1 MSILRLTT
9 FWRLNESVSETSD
22 ILYVAGTVGIYTIV
36 ETGGYLIAACALVF
50 RQLKAILPARYF
62 PRTCE
67 TNTKTKRSTGLLGP
81 LTGGRG
87 LTAKSK
93 PSSNVS
99 QMQRSNL
106 GERMYGDTLPLTSL
120 ERELGE
126 THTAFAGV
134 ASSAGNSMS
143 SLKDGN
149 TSNDHSPLRVPEN
162 AIKIRQEVDVT
173 REES

>member
-50 RQLKAILPARYF
+50 RQLKAILPAKYF
-62 PRTCE
+62 PRTYE
-67 TNTKTKRSTGLLGP
+67 TQNKRSTGLLGP
-81 LTGGRG
+81 VTGGRG

-93 PSSNVS
+93 QSSNVS
-99 QMQRSNL
+99 QMQRSNP

-149 TSNDHSPLRVPEN
+149 NSNDHSPLRVPEN